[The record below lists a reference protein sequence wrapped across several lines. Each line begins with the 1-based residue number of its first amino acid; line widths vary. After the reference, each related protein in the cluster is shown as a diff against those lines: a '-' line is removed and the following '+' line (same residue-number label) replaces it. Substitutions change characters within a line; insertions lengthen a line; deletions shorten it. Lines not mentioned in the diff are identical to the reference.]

1 MTSGG
6 IKTLNYPVAQS
17 CHFVNV
23 FLYTG
28 GSLWDFLLILN
39 STFKITDFNMLA
51 KSMEPFVLTLVLI
64 GFIIFTDRP
73 MLEYTSYCAGME
85 FESPLVYEFIG
96 SSYVSTEFDFN
107 QEYG

>member
-1 MTSGG
+1 MAAYG
-6 IKTLNYPVAQS
+6 IIV
-17 CHFVNV
+17 
-23 FLYTG
+23 
-28 GSLWDFLLILN
+28 LIVLN

-73 MLEYTSYCAGME
+73 MLEHTSYCAGVE

-107 QEYG
+107 QEYGWLSNLAGKFVRKRA

>member
-1 MTSGG
+1 
-6 IKTLNYPVAQS
+6 
-17 CHFVNV
+17 
-23 FLYTG
+23 
-28 GSLWDFLLILN
+28 
-39 STFKITDFNMLA
+39 MLA

-73 MLEYTSYCAGME
+73 MLEYTSYCAGVE

-107 QEYG
+107 QEYGWLSNLAGKFVRKRA